1 KNFPLSRSRFTRHSA
16 SVSADLL
23 APLLRSPRLIEE
35 ADALNR
41 ILAEEHQRRLKFHEE
56 ITDEAKWE
64 FINGHV
70 IMHSPAQNR
79 HNRVV
84 FRLANLLGNWVNLR
98 QLGQVT
104 VEKTL
109 CQFPRNDYEP
119 DLVFFSQP
127 KAKLIRADTLLHPV
141 PDFIVEVLSPA
152 TAANDRGVK
161 FEDYAAHGVGEYWIV
176 DPARETL
183 EQFLLKEGAY
193 PKTVKRLKTGSVTSA
208 VIAGLEI
215 PVRALFDDPANLA
228 ALRRMLGA

>member
-1 KNFPLSRSRFTRHSA
+1 
-16 SVSADLL
+16 VSTNLL
-23 APLLRSPRLIEE
+23 APLLQSPRLVEE

-41 ILAEEHQRRLKFHEE
+41 ILAEEHQRRLKFYEE
-56 ITDEAKWE
+56 VTEEAKWE
-64 FINGHV
+64 FINGQV
-70 IMHSPAQNR
+70 VMHSPAQNR

-84 FRLANLLGNWVNLR
+84 ARLCRLVSTWVDTR

-141 PDFIVEVLSPA
+141 PDFVVEVLSPS
-152 TAANDRGVK
+152 TADNDRGVK
-161 FEDYAAHGVGEYWIV
+161 FEDYAAHGVGEYWIA

-183 EQFLLKEGAY
+183 EQFLLKDGAY
-193 PKTVKRLKTGSVTSA
+193 PRSARRLKTGQVVSS
-208 VIAGLEI
+208 VIAGFEI
-215 PVRALFDDPANLA
+215 PVRALFDDQVNLA
-228 ALRRMLGA
+228 ALRRMLGALAP